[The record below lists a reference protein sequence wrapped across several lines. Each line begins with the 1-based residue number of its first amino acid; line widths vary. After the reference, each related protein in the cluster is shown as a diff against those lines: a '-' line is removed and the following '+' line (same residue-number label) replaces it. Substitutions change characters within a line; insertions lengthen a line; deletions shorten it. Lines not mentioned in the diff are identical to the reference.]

1 MMLFRREWGCRDHCR
16 RSRYAKPVTTAIL
29 TLIGKPG
36 CHLCAAARE
45 VVASVIAELAGVAS
59 APQITLEERSILD
72 DAALLEKYVDEIP
85 VLLLNGRV
93 HNIWRVDPARLRAA
107 LLEV

>member
-1 MMLFRREWGCRDHCR
+1 M
-16 RSRYAKPVTTAIL
+16 STAVL

-36 CHLCAAARE
+36 CHLCDDARD
-45 VVASVIAELAGVAS
+45 VVAAVVEELGSVAS
-59 APQITLEERSILD
+59 APSITIEERSILD
-72 DAALLEKYVDEIP
+72 DEELLLAYEEEIP